1 MLNQFILM
9 GEVIQVI
16 STHYCS
22 KECEKIKLKY
32 NNNIYTI
39 YNLLPIDVLNHLVA
53 IKGRIETNEVDTF
66 LISERIT
73 IIK

>member
-9 GEVIQVI
+9 GEVIQVTP
-16 STHYCS
+16 THYCNR
-22 KECEKIKLKY
+22 ECEEIKLKQ

-39 YNLLPIDVLNHLVA
+39 YNLIPIGVLNHLVA
-53 IKGRIETNEVDTF
+53 IKGHIETNEVNTF
-66 LISERIT
+66 LIGVHIT